1 MTGISR
7 GANLAIAK
15 KFPWKEYKS
24 AVDVGTA
31 QGDLIA
37 QLALAHP
44 HVAGFGFDLPE
55 VGPTFQ
61 DYIENGLALRS
72 SFVRVISSSSLSP
85 EQWGAIRRS
94 A

>member
-15 KFPWKEYKS
+15 KFPWKEHKS

-44 HVAGFGFDLPE
+44 HIAGFGFDLPK
-55 VGPTFQ
+55 V
-61 DYIENGLALRS
+61 
-72 SFVRVISSSSLSP
+72 V
-85 EQWGAIRRS
+85 W
-94 A
+94 